1 MAENYLITGYWG
13 EPHVTAENDRGI
25 HAAIFG
31 AGRYVLPVGEQFN
44 AEYIGNNTVRLY
56 DGKLM
61 DNGTA
66 AGIPAGEYVDLT
78 ITNASQGMSR
88 NDLIVFEYSQN
99 ATSLV
104 ETGVFKV
111 LQGTETS
118 GTPSDPTLVQNDL
131 LSGTAISD
139 QMALWRV
146 TVSGATISAPVQLF
160 SVAVNVEAHAAKTN
174 NPHNVT
180 KHQVGMGTV
189 PNVATNDQTPT
200 YTEASANAT
209 LTSGEKLSVAFG
221 KIAKAVSSF
230 ITHLANKNNPHGVTA
245 AQVGAAEKVHS
256 HDMSDLSGDLPISK
270 GGTGATNAAEALNN
284 LGAVSKA
291 GGTINGE
298 LTVGGNLNLNSGVI
312 SYGNMIVYADSNGS
326 YGKFG
331 ASENFAELESNYR
344 NGARRVLYL
353 YNPSGLLDTRQCL
366 QLGHYYNDTW
376 TNYLVPVQ
384 TDWIELTPA
393 DGVTTP
399 GEYGNGVLRYRAE
412 GKHVYVAGSI
422 NAAWDGSSNKLIAT
436 LPSGYRP
443 ANGNC
448 YFLQVR
454 GGQNVARVFI
464 KTSGEIYIEWV
475 KSLYDQSNNTG
486 SGWFDLHMDFWT
498 D

>member
-180 KHQVGMGTV
+180 KHQVGMGNV

-256 HDMSDLSGDLPISK
+256 HDMSDLSGALPISK

-284 LGAVSKA
+284 LGAVSSA
-291 GGTINGE
+291 GGTIDGA
-298 LTVGGNLNLNSGVI
+298 LTASTI
-312 SYGNMIVYADSNGS
+312 TSNGS
-326 YGKFG
+326 ITGYGDLILNVSGSTALTAVLTKEKYIVIRTTDADG
-331 ASENFAELESNYR
+331 NHR
-344 NGARRVLYL
+344 NLYL
-353 YNPSGLLDTRQCL
+353 HNPKNVANTRYALTLDESINGVWTS
-366 QLGHYYNDTW
+366 YY
-376 TNYLVPVQ
+376 VPAQ

-399 GEYGNGVLRYRAE
+399 GTYGNGVLRYRAE

-422 NAAWDGSSNKLIAT
+422 VATWDGTNNKLIAT
-436 LPSGYRP
+436 LPSEYRP

-454 GGQNVARVFI
+454 GGLNVARVFI

-475 KSLYDQSNNTG
+475 KSLYDQSNNTD
-486 SGWFDLHMDFWT
+486 SGWLDLNMDFWT